1 MFFFLPIGF
10 GGGGIFSFLI
20 IFWIIRLIVR
30 MFTGRTSSR
39 TYYTYDSE
47 DFFRNFNQ
55 QQQAGS
61 TSFNKDW
68 YAVLGLTSSATDE
81 EIKKAYRRL
90 ILQYHPD
97 RAEGKTQ
104 AEKEESTRRFREVQE
119 AYENIC
125 KLRNI

>member
-1 MFFFLPIGF
+1 M
-10 GGGGIFSFLI
+10 
-20 IFWIIRLIVR
+20 
-30 MFTGRTSSR
+30 
-39 TYYTYDSE
+39 
-47 DFFRNFNQ
+47 
-55 QQQAGS
+55 
-61 TSFNKDW
+61 
-68 YAVLGLTSSATDE
+68 LGLTSSATDE